1 MSSGKVSTQPA
12 TAGEVTP
19 ERGPHR
25 CAPPL
30 QGMGAGVSNL
40 QGWVEGEFGK
50 LGGGR
55 GHLVL
60 DEVLQLKVP
69 SGMGVDVAHL
79 GVLWVLDGDR
89 DGRFSLGELRR
100 FIELAGQRFKHY
112 LPHEFESSMR
122 GFCMLQLWE
131 SVRGEAGKAAFC
143 EWFCKLLCENAPVQ
157 HFDQVPGVA
166 FIGRDTVQTVHALL
180 QVQMMHDVG
189 FQEFLD
195 LLQRTGEEK
204 SILDIDEEELDDVVP
219 LEIMRLFA
227 EEVISSYSAMFTTLG
242 FGDDAA
248 KAPGGAAGHRRP
260 P

>member
-1 MSSGKVSTQPA
+1 
-12 TAGEVTP
+12 
-19 ERGPHR
+19 
-25 CAPPL
+25 
-30 QGMGAGVSNL
+30 MGAGVSNL

-242 FGDDAA
+242 FGGGGA
-248 KAPGGAAGHRRP
+248 KAPGGTAGHRRP